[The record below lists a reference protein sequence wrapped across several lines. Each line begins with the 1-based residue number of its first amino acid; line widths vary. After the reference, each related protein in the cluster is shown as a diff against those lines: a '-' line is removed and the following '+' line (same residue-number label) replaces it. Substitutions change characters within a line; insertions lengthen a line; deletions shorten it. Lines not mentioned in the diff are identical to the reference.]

1 MTNSR
6 KGTEAHGVPE
16 DIQKILTGHQEVLVI
31 VADPDAASEGESTV
45 AVFSK
50 LLDKQG
56 TITPML
62 ANILRNLLATKNGK
76 QCGSVAGQTP
86 ISA

>member
-1 MTNSR
+1 MTTLKN
-6 KGTEAHGVPE
+6 GTEAQGVPE
-16 DIQKILTGHQEVLVI
+16 DVEKLFSGHKEVLVI

-50 LLDKQG
+50 LLDQQG
-56 TITPML
+56 VITPML
-62 ANILRNLLATKNGK
+62 ANILRNLLATSNGK
-76 QCGSVAGQTP
+76 QCSGITGQTP